1 MGRTASRR
9 LAGAAAIIGIVL
21 MVAAGFLLYLSTG
34 VNGAGQAPN
43 PLVFSP
49 PPSPP
54 ATILP
59 ISPTLPTKSVMDTVP
74 PAAPSR
80 LEIPSIGANAEVGKI
95 ALTHDA
101 AGNAQLVPPEQTYD
115 DLMRAYWWSER
126 QTPGYPVSGT
136 TFLIGHTCHAV
147 NCPAVFNMLQTIQPG
162 ALIRVSTPNGELT
175 YQVFDTHTYPS
186 QDIAYAA
193 KVYKNVPNQLV
204 LATCKLRSD
213 GKAQTD
219 RFVVWAKLVQSVVQ

>member
-1 MGRTASRR
+1 MA
-9 LAGAAAIIGIVL
+9 
-21 MVAAGFLLYLSTG
+21 AAGFLLYQSTG
-34 VNGAGQAPN
+34 VNGAGQASK
-43 PLVFSP
+43 PLVSSP

-54 ATILP
+54 ATTLPGTILSP
-59 ISPTLPTKSVMDTVP
+59 SPTLPTESVTGTVQ

-80 LEIPSIGANAEVGKI
+80 LVIPSIGVNADVGKLG
-95 ALTHDA
+95 LTYDA

-126 QTPGYPVSGT
+126 QAPGYPVSKT
-136 TFLIGHTCHAV
+136 TFIVGHTCHAAH
-147 NCPAVFNMLQTIQPG
+147 CPAVFNTLQTIQHG

-175 YQVFDTHTYPS
+175 YQVFDTQTYPS
-186 QDIAYAA
+186 QDIAYAD
-193 KVYKNVPNQLV
+193 KVYRDVPNQLV

-213 GKAQTD
+213 GQAQTD

>member
-1 MGRTASRR
+1 M
-9 LAGAAAIIGIVL
+9 L
-21 MVAAGFLLYLSTG
+21 MVAAGSPPHTFTG
-34 VNGAGQAPN
+34 VNGAGQAPK

-54 ATILP
+54 TDIAPGTILSP
-59 ISPTLPTKSVMDTVP
+59 SPTLPTESVKQTVQ

-80 LEIPSIGANAEVGKI
+80 LVIPSIGVNAEVGNI
-95 ALTHDA
+95 ALTYDP
-101 AGNAQLVPPEQTYD
+101 AGNAQLVPPEQTWD
-115 DLMRAYWWSER
+115 DLLRAYWWSER
-126 QTPGYPVSGT
+126 QAPGYPVSKT
-136 TFLIGHTCHAV
+136 TFIIGHTCHAV
-147 NCPAVFNMLQTIQPG
+147 NCPAVFNTLQTIQLG

-175 YQVFDTHTYPS
+175 YQVFDTQTYPS

-193 KVYKNVPNQLV
+193 KVYNDVPNQLV

-213 GKAQTD
+213 GQAQTD